1 MVFRNE
7 ANNEKFTTGGSCCL
21 QNLKYG
27 NSVSRRHLADYVEQF
42 HQKACHSRSTII
54 FPHSTNHI
62 IDFWCA
68 LRCFCRRFLNSL
80 KPFSSHL
87 RLINLGV
94 AGKLNLQEFSDS
106 LTTFIQYG
114 WNNGSF
120 DVRYDVAAQPVLAR
134 NTSG

>member
-1 MVFRNE
+1 MKNLLLGARVVFRTSNME
-7 ANNEKFTTGGSCCL
+7 I
-21 QNLKYG
+21 
-27 NSVSRRHLADYVEQF
+27 SRRHLADYVKQF

-87 RLINLGV
+87 RLINLRV

-106 LTTFIQYG
+106 LTTFVQYG